1 MAQVPSKETIEESF
15 HGASTRKVYKTYQNQ
30 FVAFCKENKRGL
42 LPEQASAKECTDFFH
57 YLYSNGKSARTI
69 DSAKAALVAFFTTKN
84 ITPNQARDAEAKRY
98 VVGLQKYNKL
108 NNLDEVKKAHP
119 LSVFELSAVMNA
131 FAVYHP
137 FVGALYRFMFCG
149 CFLGCFRISEML
161 NLRWNDVDLGN
172 DENGQYLSVRL
183 RWHKKASVE
192 DDCQIYH
199 LVDEKSYPC
208 LKICGLYSDYL
219 DVLQKSC
226 SQISQDAFVFPHYTM
241 LANGILSCLQ
251 EAVQNTPYLPIGI
264 SLHSMRRGCNF
275 FRVFEWSDAKT
286 LCEYL
291 VTRSISNEIDPRI
304 LLHSGRSQGD
314 AITEKSTQILPFDVD
329 SIATALYEKLEQSLP
344 KPSKAQS
351 TAKRQESIAVFLNQK
366 SIPTARSAKDVWQQW
381 ITADPKVE
389 LRRPLKDFTKSII
402 LSDRNRYSE
411 RQTIALAFSK
421 YQDLAQFEAAYAG
434 YTDSYAKLL
443 HEVRKRKRSNCL

>member
-172 DENGQYLSVRL
+172 DENGQYL
-183 RWHKKASVE
+183 
-192 DDCQIYH
+192 
-199 LVDEKSYPC
+199 
-208 LKICGLYSDYL
+208 
-219 DVLQKSC
+219 
-226 SQISQDAFVFPHYTM
+226 
-241 LANGILSCLQ
+241 
-251 EAVQNTPYLPIGI
+251 
-264 SLHSMRRGCNF
+264 
-275 FRVFEWSDAKT
+275 
-286 LCEYL
+286 
-291 VTRSISNEIDPRI
+291 
-304 LLHSGRSQGD
+304 
-314 AITEKSTQILPFDVD
+314 
-329 SIATALYEKLEQSLP
+329 
-344 KPSKAQS
+344 
-351 TAKRQESIAVFLNQK
+351 
-366 SIPTARSAKDVWQQW
+366 
-381 ITADPKVE
+381 
-389 LRRPLKDFTKSII
+389 
-402 LSDRNRYSE
+402 
-411 RQTIALAFSK
+411 
-421 YQDLAQFEAAYAG
+421 
-434 YTDSYAKLL
+434 
-443 HEVRKRKRSNCL
+443 